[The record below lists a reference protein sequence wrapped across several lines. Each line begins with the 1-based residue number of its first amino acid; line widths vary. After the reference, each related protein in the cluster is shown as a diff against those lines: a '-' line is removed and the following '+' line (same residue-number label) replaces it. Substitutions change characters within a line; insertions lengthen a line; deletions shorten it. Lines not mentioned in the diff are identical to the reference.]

1 MGSNRDLVPVTAAQL
16 RDGDRDGHLMV
27 GRRVVGNPQ
36 VLADGRVEV
45 LMQWT
50 ASRRRERVALDPDRT
65 FRVRRATVGPG
76 LPIRYRGKA
85 RTTGRT
91 VEVHDTAHPESAV
104 SAAETHGFRWALRC
118 EHGTVVGR
126 STLSR
131 AREDADDPRLWCV
144 DCVERPGALLPLP
157 LPR

>member
-1 MGSNRDLVPVTAAQL
+1 MASNRDLIPVTAAQL
-16 RDGDRDGHLMV
+16 RDGDRDGQLMT
-27 GRRVVGNPQ
+27 GRRVIGTPQ
-36 VLADGRVEV
+36 VREDGRVDV

-50 ASRRRERVALDPDRT
+50 ASKRRERVALDPERT

-85 RTTGRT
+85 RTTRRT
-91 VEVHDTAHPESAV
+91 VEVHDTEHPESTV
-104 SAAETHGFRWALRC
+104 TTAEAHGLRWAMRC

-126 STLSR
+126 STLK
-131 AREDADDPRLWCV
+131 AATEDVDDPRLWCV
-144 DCVERPGALLPLP
+144 DCVDGARLPLP